1 MVPEVSIQCCDSD
14 FDELG
19 KPTKDLDIIYKR
31 IKVEDI
37 STFVNKSD
45 TFRPINESLQL
56 DFTEISLLDKQ
67 GKQQYYESKR

>member
-1 MVPEVSIQCCDSD
+1 MVPEMSIQCCDSD

-45 TFRPINESLQL
+45 TFRPIIKALNLDINE
-56 DFTEISLLDKQ
+56 INMLDKQ
-67 GKQQYYESKR
+67 GK